1 MEKLTIA
8 EAFAAIDSKV
18 NEMMDSL
25 DTLLNN
31 PNVSENTKRTQKFQR
46 STAIH
51 NMLIL
56 KTVFSNVMTP
66 ENEDKGINTIGLT
79 GDLEKWFNS
88 MITPSSE
95 RKNAPIELPKEG
107 DSYLPFLEA
116 HPNWNMQKLKTA
128 LAKNGLTCNMGKIV
142 RL

>member
-18 NEMMDSL
+18 NEMTDSL
-25 DTLLNN
+25 DALLNN

-46 STAIH
+46 STTIH

-56 KTVFSNVMTP
+56 KTVFANVLTP
-66 ENEDKGINTIGLT
+66 ENEDEGINTLGLT

-95 RKNAPIELPKEG
+95 RKNAPVELPKEG
-107 DSYLPFLEA
+107 DAYLPFLEE

-128 LAKNGLTCNMGKIV
+128 LAKKGLTCSMGKIV